1 MEPDTQSYRALVAE
15 KLADSLS
22 GPLSEDAVTAL
33 IGNGT
38 APSSK
43 SDFFHEVCWAYD
55 YDLYD
60 DDSGSRVNG
69 PNGRLMLA
77 GLYPLHDAGTI
88 F

>member
-55 YDLYD
+55 YD
-60 DDSGSRVNG
+60 SGSWVNG

-77 GLYPLHDAGTI
+77 GLCPLHDAGTI